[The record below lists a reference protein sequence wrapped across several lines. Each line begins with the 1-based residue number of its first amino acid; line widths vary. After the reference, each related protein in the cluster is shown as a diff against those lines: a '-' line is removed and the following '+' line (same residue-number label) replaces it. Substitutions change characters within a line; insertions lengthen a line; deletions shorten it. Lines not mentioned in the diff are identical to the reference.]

1 MRKNLFSHPLR
12 LTGRAGMLLA
22 LAAALLLAAPRNAD
36 AREFNCSVTVDYST
50 LTGSDFGF
58 LGELEQRIEEY
69 VNQRSWTEDR
79 YQPNERIECTIQ
91 VTVEEALSLT
101 NFRARLIIAS
111 RRPIYNTT
119 QHTTVVQ
126 FNDDDWQFSYAQ
138 GQPLVFNLEQYDP
151 LVSIIDF
158 YVYVMLG
165 YDYDTFSELGGT
177 EYFETA
183 RRIAERAQ
191 SQSAPG
197 WSSIGTDRSRGN
209 LITQILDPRLR
220 PLRRAYFEYH
230 FAGLDRFVGETD
242 AARSAILDV
251 LVQLD
256 ELFDEVSRQYAID
269 LFFSAKY
276 TELAS
281 VFDGWQ
287 RSSEAYDYLTS
298 LDPSHTSAYE
308 SLVN

>member
-1 MRKNLFSHPLR
+1 MLHSMVRRIASLLV
-12 LTGRAGMLLA
+12 LTA
-22 LAAALLLAAPRNAD
+22 LIAAAPASVSAQ
-36 AREFNCSVTVDYST
+36 EFNCQVSVNYST

-58 LGELEQRIEEY
+58 LGELENRIEEY

-79 YQPNERIECTIQ
+79 FRENERIECTMQI
-91 VTVEEALSLT
+91 TVEEAISLT
-101 NFRARLIIAS
+101 SFRARLIIAS

-126 FNDDDWQFSYAQ
+126 FNDTNWQFNYAQ

-158 YVYVMLG
+158 YAYIMLG
-165 YDYDTFSELGGT
+165 YDYDTFSEYGGT
-177 EYFETA
+177 PHFNQA

-197 WSSIGTDRSRGN
+197 WSQIGTDRGRMN

-220 PLRRAYFEYH
+220 PLRKAYYDYH
-230 FAGLDRFVGETD
+230 FAGLDRFTTETN
-242 AARSAILDV
+242 AARTSILEV
-251 LVQLD
+251 LGSLD
-256 ELFDEVSRQYAID
+256 ELFEQVARQYAID

-276 TELAS
+276 NELPS
-281 VFDGWQ
+281 VFGGWQ
-287 RSSEAYDYLTS
+287 RSSEAYDYLTR
-298 LDPSHTSAYE
+298 LDPSHTSTYE
-308 SLVN
+308 ELLN